1 MVVAGSRKLRLLF
14 MGIIVGRDGGP
25 SLLRE
30 ALIVHRQPNK
40 GDRDISCRSSE
51 CHGAEVTRP
60 PHVVR
65 V

>member
-40 GDRDISCRSSE
+40 GDRDISRRSGE